1 MVAEADHH
9 DAMTVLLTDIVNSFE
24 KLDLVVYLY
33 RLGYAARPAS
43 AIGTHLALAPGVVAE
58 ALTALHRA
66 GIVGTLNQDGAG
78 WSLDR
83 SGPWTDTID
92 VLVAL
97 YEIDR
102 AELLNLMRQVAFDAA
117 RIPRSAR
124 PGKHSLP
131 S

>member
-1 MVAEADHH
+1 MIAEADYQ

-24 KLDLVVYLY
+24 RLDLLVYLY
-33 RLGYAARPAS
+33 RLGYSARPAS
-43 AIGTHLALAPGVVAE
+43 AIGMHLALAPGVVAE
-58 ALTALHRA
+58 ALAALHRA
-66 GIVGTLNQDGAG
+66 GIVGTLHQDGGG
-78 WSLDR
+78 WSIDR
-83 SGPWTDTID
+83 TGPWTDTVD

-102 AELLNLMRQVAFDAA
+102 SELLNLMKQVAFDSA

-124 PGKHSLP
+124 PGKNSLP